1 MNALNSLMNPAAIG
15 QTVQQ
20 GFQQGRQMRSQM
32 ETQNALSQLATDPT
46 NQEAMQNLA
55 RYNPQAAMQYQGVQQ
70 QRQAAQAK
78 AEQEARENRLKQVPV
93 MIQLLE
99 GSTSPETYARN
110 LAVARQNGFDVS
122 SAPQQYD
129 PQWIS
134 SQVSVLRLL
143 SNPEGQKA
151 LSTFGKQAADEGFDP
166 GTPEFGRRVTE
177 LVNASNITTHSVQ
190 PGGTIIEND
199 KIGGS
204 QRVIVQGGN
213 MPQQS
218 YNQSPPRNVTPD
230 TAGEVITFD
239 QLQGMARGLN
249 PDALTRQIQR
259 LTQGGV
265 LFSVSDPTQARQLPS
280 GTPILL
286 PDGTQGRVP

>member
-1 MNALNSLMNPAAIG
+1 MNALNSLMSPAAIG

-32 ETQNALSQLATDPT
+32 ETQNALSTLVTDPT
-46 NQEAMQNLA
+46 NQDAMQNLA
-55 RYNPQAAMQYQGVQQ
+55 RFNPQAALQYQGVQQ
-70 QRQAAQAK
+70 QRQARQDQ

-110 LAVARQNGFDVS
+110 LAVAQQNGFDVS

-151 LSTFGKQAADEGFDP
+151 LSTFGKQAADEGFAP
-166 GTPEFGRRVTE
+166 GTPEFGKRVTE

-199 KIGGS
+199 KIGGE

-213 MPQQS
+213 MPQQT
-218 YNQSPPRNVTPD
+218 YNQAPARNTGPD

-239 QLQGMARGLN
+239 QLQGMARGLS

-265 LFSVSDPTQARQLPS
+265 KFSVASPDQAGMLPP
-280 GTPILL
+280 GTRYTT
-286 PDGTQGRVP
+286 PDGAEYIR

>member
-15 QTVQQ
+15 QSVQQ
-20 GFQQGRQMRSQM
+20 GIRVGQQMKVEG
-32 ETQNALSQLATDPT
+32 ETRNALSQLVTDPG

-55 RYNPQAAMQYQGVQQ
+55 RFNPQAAMQYQGLQQ
-70 QRQAAQAK
+70 QRQAQQAK
-78 AEQEARENRLKQVPV
+78 AEEDARANRLKQVPV

-110 LAVARQNGFDVS
+110 LSVAQQNGFDVS
-122 SAPQQYD
+122 GAPQQYD
-129 PQWIS
+129 PQWIN

-151 LSTFGKQAADEGFDP
+151 LSTFGKQAADEGFAP
-166 GTPEFGRRVTE
+166 GTPEFGQRVTE
-177 LVNASNITTHSVQ
+177 LVNAGNITTHSVQ

-199 KIGGS
+199 KLSGE

-218 YNQSPPRNVTPD
+218 YNQAPARNTGPT
-230 TAGEVITFD
+230 TAGEVITFQ
-239 QLQGMARGLN
+239 QLQGMARGLG
-249 PDALTRQIQR
+249 PEALTRQIQR

-265 LFSVSDPTQARQLPS
+265 KFSVASPDQAGMLPP
-280 GTPILL
+280 GTRYTT
-286 PDGTQGRVP
+286 PDGAEYIR